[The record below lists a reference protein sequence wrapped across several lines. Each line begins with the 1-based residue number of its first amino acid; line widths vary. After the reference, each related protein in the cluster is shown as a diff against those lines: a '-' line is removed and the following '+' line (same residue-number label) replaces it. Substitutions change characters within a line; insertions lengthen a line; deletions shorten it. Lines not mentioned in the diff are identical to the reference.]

1 MFNSHPSKHFL
12 SGLPKFSRNAWLRAA
27 LLLAFTVPAFA
38 SEKVRREEFDF
49 EGKTRTYFFMA
60 PEEKDPLPLVILL
73 HGSGRNGEIMT
84 SEWKGIATK
93 EHFMIVAPNAIKA
106 DWAMATE
113 GPNFFNA
120 LVQQVTTMHEVDMG
134 RIYLFGHSGGANYA
148 LIMALLESEYFAA
161 AAIHAGAMHKEDAH
175 VFGLAKRKIP
185 IGIWVGDS
193 DAYYPLDLIEDTRRM
208 FEEKGFKI
216 RVDVIPHHTHDYYS
230 DSYRVNQNV
239 WEFLKQSALKEQHFQ
254 EFAESQ

>member
-1 MFNSHPSKHFL
+1 M
-12 SGLPKFSRNAWLRAA
+12 
-27 LLLAFTVPAFA
+27 PAFA
-38 SEKVRREEFDF
+38 GEKVRREEFDF

-93 EHFMIVAPNAIKA
+93 EHFMIVAPNASKA

-193 DAYYPLDLIEDTRRM
+193 DAYYPLDLIEETRRM

-216 RVDVIPHHTHDYYS
+216 RVDVIPHHSHDYYS
-230 DSYRVNQNV
+230 DSYRVNQNA
-239 WEFLKQSALKEQHFQ
+239 WDFLKQSAVKEQHFQ
-254 EFAESQ
+254 EFAESP